1 MQLTNEEEKGLNGSY
16 GRTLAAA
23 YRILVAIGE
32 ATEAERL
39 VNIQWAHLSGVNYNT
54 IGDAGVTFLEN
65 FSRGARVKV
74 KTTINPMGFDRAL
87 PNKLSQ
93 NFLTKQTSI
102 VNSYER
108 MGVIASFTCIP
119 YEIFSMP
126 RRTTVSF
133 AESNAAIFSNS
144 MLDLMTNKESAL
156 SALASSVTGKA
167 TSSGLRT
174 EERRQAKISITP
186 SFHPKTELDW
196 GLLGYFAGKEVSE
209 DCVNF
214 DCVAQPNLRSA
225 KSLSAA
231 MGTSGSCG
239 MFTIGQK
246 KGKELISYEPRDAMS
261 IKDELDTSENGDV
274 IVLGSP
280 QLGMNDLS
288 YLASLLKDKKF
299 DRDCMI
305 FCAKDVHRIA
315 SSRGIVS
322 KLVKSGCR
330 FVCDSCSC
338 LTPLVDKKETD
349 SAITNSIKAAY
360 YLNHSNKVKVCLKDL
375 KTIVDE
381 YSD

>member
-108 MGVIASFTCIP
+108 MGVTASFTCIP

-156 SALASSVTGKA
+156 SALASSVT
-167 TSSGLRT
+167 
-174 EERRQAKISITP
+174 
-186 SFHPKTELDW
+186 
-196 GLLGYFAGKEVSE
+196 
-209 DCVNF
+209 
-214 DCVAQPNLRSA
+214 
-225 KSLSAA
+225 
-231 MGTSGSCG
+231 
-239 MFTIGQK
+239 
-246 KGKELISYEPRDAMS
+246 
-261 IKDELDTSENGDV
+261 
-274 IVLGSP
+274 
-280 QLGMNDLS
+280 
-288 YLASLLKDKKF
+288 
-299 DRDCMI
+299 
-305 FCAKDVHRIA
+305 
-315 SSRGIVS
+315 
-322 KLVKSGCR
+322 
-330 FVCDSCSC
+330 
-338 LTPLVDKKETD
+338 
-349 SAITNSIKAAY
+349 
-360 YLNHSNKVKVCLKDL
+360 
-375 KTIVDE
+375 
-381 YSD
+381 

>member
-16 GRTLAAA
+16 GSTLAAA

-39 VNIQWAHLSGVNYNT
+39 
-54 IGDAGVTFLEN
+54 
-65 FSRGARVKV
+65 
-74 KTTINPMGFDRAL
+74 
-87 PNKLSQ
+87 
-93 NFLTKQTSI
+93 

-167 TSSGLRT
+167 TSSGLRVA
-174 EERRQAKISITP
+174 EQRQANLSIRST
-186 SFHPKTELDW
+186 FRPKTELDW
-196 GLLGYFAGKEVSE
+196 GLLGYFAGKMVGE
-209 DCVNF
+209 DCINF
-214 DCVAQPNLRSA
+214 EGIDQPDILSA

-239 MFTIGQK
+239 MFTVGQK
-246 KGKELISYEPRDAMS
+246 NGKQLIRYEPSNAMS
-261 IKDELDTSENGDV
+261 VKDELNTSQSGDL
-274 IVLGSP
+274 IILGSP

-288 YLASLLKDKKF
+288 YLEGLLEGKKLSK
-299 DRDCMI
+299 DCMI
-305 FCAKDVHRIA
+305 FCAREVHRIA
-315 SSRGIVS
+315 SSRGIVNR
-322 KLVKSGCR
+322 LEKSGCR
-330 FVCDSCSC
+330 FFCDSCSC
-338 LTPLVDKKETD
+338 FTPLVDKKETE
-349 SAITNSIKAAY
+349 SAITNSVKAAY
-360 YLNHSNKVKVCLKDL
+360 YLNRFNRVKVCLKNL

-381 YSD
+381 FSA